1 MQKNNILKS
10 FEPKE
15 ELCDLIWDENNK
27 LRSNIKKKLINSV
40 EEFIEFLEEKIFIDD
55 ITITG
60 SLANYNW
67 SKYSDFDLHLMINF
81 DQFGD
86 EKQLYKKI
94 LDLKKDA
101 FNKKYNII
109 IKNHEVE
116 LYAQDSKEVHYSS
129 GVYSLLRDEW
139 ISKPRPIKFDIDKK
153 LLSDKIKH
161 WKEKIDKLIK
171 SAPKDS
177 LIEYKN
183 KVKRLKEQIKKFRKS
198 GLEEKGE
205 NSYENL
211 VFKYLRRSGYIEK
224 LYDSKIEK
232 VNKELSLEYIQEQ
245 LSRLLNIS
253 GEPKLIQDLKKM
265 KSTVTEFKKG
275 TTSIDV
281 ENIQKALS
289 FMGFELPKYGVD
301 GIFGLETE
309 TAIKEFQK
317 ANNLPITGMV
327 KSGDIDVIVDKLK
340 KSNFKDEDLT
350 KRKYELPQSGDKFT
364 YLDLN
369 TPDGFKTYATICDNF
384 IKSKNPGSPI
394 NGQMMAQS
402 AKKYFSQGYIP
413 PELACAQ
420 LLLEGGLSSD
430 PNARPIKTKNPFNVG
445 NIDNGKNK
453 FMSSFQDGIDAYYSL
468 MTKKY
473 LPKGKEAEALLSN
486 FVNTTGNRYA
496 SDKKYENKLTSIVK
510 QMA

>member
-10 FEPKE
+10 FEPKD
-15 ELCDLIWDENNK
+15 ELCNLVWDDNQKLKENVRK
-27 LRSNIKKKLINSV
+27 RLLKTA
-40 EEFIEFLEEKIFIDD
+40 EEFIEFLEEKFFIED
-55 ITITG
+55 IVITG
-60 SLANYNW
+60 SLTNYNW
-67 SKYSDFDLHLMINF
+67 SKYSDFDLHLVINF
-81 DQFGD
+81 DQFGE
-86 EKQLYKKI
+86 EKELYKKI
-94 LDLKKDA
+94 FDLKKDA
-101 FNKKYNII
+101 FNNKYNIV

-116 LYAQDSKEVHYSS
+116 VYAEDDKEPHYSS
-129 GVYSLLRDEW
+129 GVYSLLKNKW
-139 ISKPRPIKFDIDKK
+139 ISKPRPQKLDIDKK
-153 LLSDKIKH
+153 LLTKKIMH
-161 WKEKIDKLIK
+161 WKNKIDNLLKK
-171 SAPKDS
+171 ATKDS
-177 LIEYKN
+177 LNEYKL
-183 KVKRLKEQIKKFRKS
+183 KVKRLKEQIKKYRKS
-198 GLEEKGE
+198 GLEKNGE

-211 VFKYLRRSGYIEK
+211 VFKYLRRSGHIKK
-224 LYDSKIEK
+224 LYDSKIDK
-232 VNKELSLEYIQEQ
+232 INKELSLEYLEEET
-245 LSRLLNIS
+245 SKFFNIS

-265 KSTVTEFKKG
+265 KSSITQLKKG
-275 TTSIDV
+275 TTSKDV
-281 ENIQKALS
+281 ENIQNALS
-289 FMGFELPKYGVD
+289 FLGFELPNYGVD
-301 GIFGLETE
+301 GVYGSETE
-309 TAIKEFQK
+309 VAVKNFQK
-317 ANNLPITGMV
+317 TNNISPTGIIQS
-327 KSGDIDVIVDKLK
+327 KDIEVIIDKLK

-350 KRKYELPQSGDKFT
+350 KRKYELPQSSDKFS

-445 NIDNGKNK
+445 NVDSGKNK

-496 SDKKYENKLTSIVK
+496 SDKKYENKLNSIVK